1 MFHLTIDDILIEV
14 EPKHIRTLRLTLKR
28 GTWQPHVS
36 CPLFCSERE
45 VIAFVSK
52 HMDWIHAQQAKMR
65 QRAEQQAEERPITPE
80 DAQRFCWRL
89 DRILKEALAETGEK
103 INGYRVKQMRTEW
116 GSCNPHRKTLVFNLA
131 MAHMPDEYIRYV
143 VIHELCHLRQANH
156 SPAFWAE
163 VERYCPNWRDIRR
176 AMRNK

>member
-1 MFHLTIDDILIEV
+1 MYQFTIEDITIEV
-14 EPKHIRTLRLTLKR
+14 EPKRIRTLRLSLKR
-28 GTWQPHVS
+28 GSLIPHVS
-36 CPLFCSERE
+36 CPLFCSEKD

-52 HMDWIHAQQAKMR
+52 HLDWIRAQQIKA
-65 QRAEQQAEERPITPE
+65 QQHNEQKAQKPPVTPE

-89 DRILKEALAETGEK
+89 DTILKAALAETGEK

-163 VERYCPNWRDIRR
+163 VERYCPNWRDIRK
-176 AMRNK
+176 AMRNQ